1 MICLEKSDT
10 SIILVLR
17 REIKK
22 KRLIFASYMYIFI
35 LLDKS
40 EIYLRSKLAR
50 YMGYR
55 EVTLPNVA

>member
-1 MICLEKSDT
+1 
-10 SIILVLR
+10 
-17 REIKK
+17 
-22 KRLIFASYMYIFI
+22 MYIFI